1 MCKLI
6 AFIVD
11 ELKAALINTSYT
23 VYQCHRQT
31 LRFITHSAAV
41 LVSFKGVICIK
52 MSRTQKEAPKL

>member
-41 LVSFKGVICIK
+41 LKFLLKV
-52 MSRTQKEAPKL
+52 